1 MTKTNSRLWSFIFSM
16 YMKNP
21 IINWT
26 VLEKCKLIILL
37 SSGMIL
43 SWIIWKLF
51 VLLHPE
57 LWKYVN
63 IRLIKIDMWVC
74 SLTLTLLIFLMYLC
88 HYHAHRIWIQKVI
101 PIVTIYLFALILYHG
116 SYMTG
121 SLSPATAVGYISTVV
136 IGLILFDRWLIYIT
150 LIPATLLLLI
160 TGCLSLKQYIP
171 YAPVFNIAALKP
183 SPAQHNFWVGS
194 MVFFSVPI
202 LIGFFGLF
210 EILLSQWREREYE
223 IKRLSQLDFLTNLLN
238 RRSINEALNT
248 LQHDHTPQS
257 YAIILLDVDHFKHI
271 NDQYGHH
278 TGDQVLI
285 AIAECLRRHSRQQD
299 KIGRFGG
306 EEFIVLLPQTSLRAA
321 RQVAERYRLALE
333 TLIISPSKH
342 LHIQV
347 SASFGVASCNEAEDS
362 SQILTQADQ
371 ALYLAKACGRNQ
383 VKSYTGDIQQ
393 FAHH

>member
-1 MTKTNSRLWSFIFSM
+1 M
-16 YMKNP
+16 
-21 IINWT
+21 
-26 VLEKCKLIILL
+26 
-37 SSGMIL
+37 
-43 SWIIWKLF
+43 
-51 VLLHPE
+51 
-57 LWKYVN
+57 
-63 IRLIKIDMWVC
+63 
-74 SLTLTLLIFLMYLC
+74 
-88 HYHAHRIWIQKVI
+88 
-101 PIVTIYLFALILYHG
+101 
-116 SYMTG
+116 
-121 SLSPATAVGYISTVV
+121 
-136 IGLILFDRWLIYIT
+136 
-150 LIPATLLLLI
+150 
-160 TGCLSLKQYIP
+160 
-171 YAPVFNIAALKP
+171 
-183 SPAQHNFWVGS
+183 
-194 MVFFSVPI
+194 
-202 LIGFFGLF
+202 
-210 EILLSQWREREYE
+210 
-223 IKRLSQLDFLTNLLN
+223 
-238 RRSINEALNT
+238 
-248 LQHDHTPQS
+248 
-257 YAIILLDVDHFKHI
+257 LDVDHFKHI

-285 AIAECLRRHSRQQD
+285 AIAECLRQHSRQQD

>member
-74 SLTLTLLIFLMYLC
+74 SLTLTVLIFLMYLC

-160 TGCLSLKQYIP
+160 AGYLSLKQYIP

-210 EILLSQWREREYE
+210 EILLSQWREREDE

-238 RRSINEALNT
+238 RRSIHQVL
-248 LQHDHTPQS
+248 DHFHQTRAEKS
-257 YAIILLDVDHFKHI
+257 YAVILLDLDHFKQI

-278 TGDQVLI
+278 VGDQVLM
-285 AIAECLRRHSRQQD
+285 AISECLTQHVD
-299 KIGRFGG
+299 PINNIGRFGG
-306 EEFIVLLPQTSLRAA
+306 EEFIILIPDTSLSDA
-321 RQVAERYRLALE
+321 RDIAECCRLA
-333 TLIISPSKH
+333 
-342 LHIQV
+342 IQQLNIATTQDNIQL
-347 SASFGVASCNEAEDS
+347 SASFGVAISALQYDA

-371 ALYLAKACGRNQ
+371 ALYFAKACGRNQ
-383 VKSYTGDIQQ
+383 VRTFPECIQQ
-393 FAHH
+393 NF